1 MSQVLE
7 DALLHLLCHL
17 LHTSVSAAAEVTD
30 GQCPLLF
37 CLRAG
42 LPGQNY
48 AVYNPSWVVMTEY
61 GSVCSPCC
69 FQGQSFQAKEKKE
82 KLSCISSLMEARDLE
97 MNGGH
102 WSWWHRDNLN
112 PSGLN
117 IRDSKWKIAKREPID
132 SNTNRKLKSLCLT
145 S

>member
-1 MSQVLE
+1 MLPNFHSPEYSTCCRRNCVPLIHFFSSRRGSQPLNVNTSQHLYASQIYLVLNFSFYNQNKANQHLKTNQCAAQAKKSEKLKEGLNLMSQVLE

-48 AVYNPSWVVMTEY
+48 AVYNPS
-61 GSVCSPCC
+61 
-69 FQGQSFQAKEKKE
+69 
-82 KLSCISSLMEARDLE
+82 
-97 MNGGH
+97 
-102 WSWWHRDNLN
+102 
-112 PSGLN
+112 
-117 IRDSKWKIAKREPID
+117 
-132 SNTNRKLKSLCLT
+132 
-145 S
+145 